1 MTETT
6 SVYNVGDRPQPSIQQ
21 RGDQLDIQI
30 EQVAR
35 LTEVLTTGLNDFND
49 RLNRMAEATEQQA
62 SVAER
67 QALTI
72 ERSSL
77 VIERLALMLEQS
89 AAKSRVKYQKA
100 LAF

>member
-6 SVYNVGDRPQPSIQQ
+6 SVYNVGDRPDRLQSSIQHS
-21 RGDQLDIQI
+21 DILI
-30 EQVAR
+30 ERATR
-35 LTEVLTTGLNDFND
+35 LTEVLATRLNDFND
-49 RLNRMAEATEQQA
+49 RLERMAEATEQQA

-89 AAKSRVKYQKA
+89 AAKTRVNYQKA